1 MLTITIAKAELKK
14 AFSCGVADYSEE
26 LSAGGELPADPD
38 TVLLK
43 IMLENRDPTNNPEEA
58 A

>member
-1 MLTITIAKAELKK
+1 MLTITISKAELKK
-14 AFSCGVADYSEE
+14 AFMGGDASYSQDYIDDEKIIVD
-26 LSAGGELPADPD
+26 LD

-43 IMLENRDPTNNPEEA
+43 IMLENYKSKTSKEA

>member
-1 MLTITIAKAELKK
+1 MLTITISKAELKK
-14 AFSCGVADYSEE
+14 AFFGGDAVYSNE
-26 LSAGGELPADPD
+26 LTAAGEFPANPD

-43 IMLENRDPTNNPEEA
+43 IMLENRDPTKNPEEA